1 MARKFNPG
9 LDVAHAAGNPLL
21 ALTAKQKLFVENTL
35 RGMPQTTAA
44 RAAGYAEPGVEA
56 VRLLKND
63 LIKESIAY
71 LHRKHEKAAQMTRK
85 QVMDGFKEAIDMAKV
100 QAEPATMVSGWR
112 EIARMCGYY
121 APEKREINVNITAK
135 RAVDQLE
142 TLSDDELLEIIEK
155 DSEVIEGEFEEI
167 LETTQT
173 MSDGE
178 RARYDDD

>member
-1 MARKFNPG
+1 
-9 LDVAHAAGNPLL
+9 
-21 ALTAKQKLFVENTL
+21 
-35 RGMPQTTAA
+35 
-44 RAAGYAEPGVEA
+44 
-56 VRLLKND
+56 
-63 LIKESIAY
+63 
-71 LHRKHEKAAQMTRK
+71 MTRK